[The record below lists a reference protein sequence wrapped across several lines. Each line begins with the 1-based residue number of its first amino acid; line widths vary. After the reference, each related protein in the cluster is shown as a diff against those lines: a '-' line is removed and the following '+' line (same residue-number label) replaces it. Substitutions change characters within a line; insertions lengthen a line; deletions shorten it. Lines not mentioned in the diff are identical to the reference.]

1 MMMHNSPQF
10 IMTWLAILKM
20 AAVPAF
26 INNQI
31 AGPVLVHSLKVADAK
46 MLVFDYE
53 VESSVQ
59 GCLKEIQDLGYR
71 LFTTTPKE
79 HILGQVYSHLS
90 EDVRQSIQLPTYF
103 GYMDWQ
109 HCSIEGFPRKVRE
122 HVTMKD
128 PSALIYTSGTTG
140 FPKAAIMD
148 HGRCNCRFSQHR
160 CPPFSNITLTS
171 RIICS
176 GNSLLGT
183 DVRYQ
188 A

>member
-10 IMTWLAILKM
+10 IMTWLAILKI

-31 AGPVLVHSLKVADAK
+31 VGPVLVHSLKVADAK
-46 MLVFDYE
+46 ILVFDYE
-53 VESSVQ
+53 LEPSIQ
-59 GCLKEIQDLGYR
+59 GCLKEIQDLGCG
-71 LFTTTPKE
+71 LFTTTSKDQ
-79 HILGQVYSHLS
+79 ILGQAYSHLS
-90 EDVRQSIQLPTYF
+90 EDARQAIQLPTYF

-109 HCSIEGFPRKVRE
+109 HYSTEGFPAKVRE

-148 HGRCNCRFSQHR
+148 HGRCTCKFIQPRSPGGFFFAISH
-160 CPPFSNITLTS
+160 
-171 RIICS
+171 
-176 GNSLLGT
+176 
-183 DVRYQ
+183 
-188 A
+188 